1 MSLIESLFYGF
12 ISGAAEFFPVSSRAH
27 QTLLRYIF
35 GVTTRNF
42 LQEFLVHIG
51 LFMALLIGCRDVLY
65 RLNREQKAISL
76 SHRKRRR
83 SLDAKS
89 LYDLRLIKTAAFPL
103 LIGLL
108 LWAVFG
114 KWEDN
119 LLTVMCFWIV
129 NALVLLFAE
138 HIQHGNRDSRTMT
151 ALDGIIMGILGA
163 LSSFP
168 GISRT
173 GIVSAYATARGADN
187 QNAANWAFLIGIPAI
202 IFAACYD
209 IVLLFSIGIG
219 AFSFSMIIGCVL
231 SGIGAF
237 LGGYIAISIFV
248 SILNH
253 TGYAP
258 FIYYSFGA
266 SLFSFVLYLIA

>member
-12 ISGAAEFFPVSSRAH
+12 ISGITEFFPISSQAH

-35 GVTTRNF
+35 GVSTRNS
-42 LQEFLVHIG
+42 LQELLVHIG
-51 LFMALLIGCRDVLY
+51 LLLALLYACRDLLL
-65 RLNREQKAISL
+65 RLRREQNSISM
-76 SHRKRRR
+76 HRQRRNR
-83 SLDAKS
+83 TSDAKS
-89 LYDLRLIKTAAFPL
+89 RYDLRLIKTATFPL

-108 LWAVFG
+108 LCVVVG
-114 KWEDN
+114 KGKEN
-119 LLTVMCFWIV
+119 LLTVMVFLLL
-129 NALVLLFAE
+129 NAMILLFAE

-151 ALDGIIMGILGA
+151 GLDGIVMGILGA

-173 GIVSAYATARGADN
+173 GIISAYATARGADN
-187 QNAANWAFLIGIPAI
+187 QNAINWALLLGIPAI

-209 IVLLFSIGIG
+209 VVLIFAVGVG
-219 AFSFSMIIGCVL
+219 ALSFPVIIGCIL

-237 LGGYIAISIFV
+237 AGGYLAISMLV

-253 TGYAP
+253 TGYSP
-258 FIYYSFGA
+258 FVYYSFGA
-266 SLFSFVLYLIA
+266 ALFSFVLYLIT

>member
-12 ISGAAEFFPVSSRAH
+12 ISGVTEFFPISSRAH
-27 QTLLRYIF
+27 QALLRYIF
-35 GVTTRNF
+35 GADTRNS
-42 LQEFLVHIG
+42 LQELLVHIG
-51 LFMALLIGCRDVLY
+51 LLLALFVGCRDVLN
-65 RLNREQKAISL
+65 RLRREQKSISV
-76 SHRKRRR
+76 SRRRR
-83 SLDAKS
+83 SRSLDVRS
-89 LYDLRLIKTAAFPL
+89 LYDLRLLKTATFPL

-108 LWAVFG
+108 LYVVVG
-114 KWEDN
+114 KWKDN
-119 LLTVMCFWIV
+119 LLTVMCFLIV

-151 ALDGIIMGILGA
+151 GLDGIMMGILGA

-187 QNAANWAFLIGIPAI
+187 QNAVNWAILLGIPAI

-209 IVLLFSIGIG
+209 VVLIFSVG
-219 AFSFSMIIGCVL
+219 AGAISFPVIISCIL

-237 LGGYIAISIFV
+237 AGGYAAISMLV

-253 TGYAP
+253 AGYSP
-258 FIYYSFGA
+258 FAYYSIGA
-266 SLFSFVLYLIA
+266 ALFSFVLYLIT